1 MKNAVKLFL
10 REWKY
15 LLKRPR
21 SLVLMVL
28 VPMSSPREE
37 ETMVMVPLQGAY

>member
-1 MKNAVKLFL
+1 MKAIAKLFL

-21 SLVLMVL
+21 TLILMVL
-28 VPMSSPREE
+28 VP
-37 ETMVMVPLQGAY
+37 

>member
-1 MKNAVKLFL
+1 MKAIAKLFL

-21 SLVLMVL
+21 TLILMVL
-28 VPMSSPREE
+28 VPLFVTFLCGES
-37 ETMVMVPLQGAY
+37 Y

>member
-1 MKNAVKLFL
+1 MKAIAKLFL

-21 SLVLMVL
+21 TLILMVFRFL
-28 VPMSSPREE
+28 LRFSAAKVIRRDILK
-37 ETMVMVPLQGAY
+37 T

>member
-28 VPMSSPREE
+28 ILLCMSITNQFGDEE
-37 ETMVMVPLQGAY
+37 KEGVI